1 MELASGKRR
10 TRRGRRSTSSPC
22 GSRCDPGRPREPP
35 PPAPRRA
42 TALLLPRGHRA
53 PRFCLVCA
61 EDRRRGS
68 DCPRRHDARRLAPLP
83 RVAGGATGV
92 LRGSRRRG
100 ERRGLVRGR
109 RLHRPDDPA
118 LQGQAESAQEQAAA
132 HVHDPRPLQE
142 NPQQITRA
150 LCHAH
155 LLSVGPSSGRSP
167 TPRRYP
173 LPLSAVPGA
182 ATSSS
187 RPPRSRRSRT
197 GSA

>member
-61 EDRRRGS
+61 ADRRRGA
-68 DCPRRHDARRLAPLP
+68 DCPRRHDARRLAPLQG
-83 RVAGGATGV
+83 VAGGAKGV
-92 LRGSRRRG
+92 LRESRRQGARG
-100 ERRGLVRGR
+100 ELVRGR

-118 LQGQAESAQEQAAA
+118 LQGQAVTAREQAAA

-142 NPQQITRA
+142 NPQPITRA
-150 LCHAH
+150 HCHAPM
-155 LLSVGPSSGRSP
+155 LSVGPSSAALP
-167 TPRRYP
+167 TPRHA
-173 LPLSAVPGA
+173 AVAIRRLGA

-187 RPPRSRRSRT
+187 RPPRSPGSRT